1 MLNTNSFKT
10 IIATILALLA
20 FAANSVL
27 ARLALETSAIDP
39 GSFTTIRLISGAIML
54 LILVLILRPKQPENT
69 EIRYPIK
76 TLYQKAMLFE
86 LEARGSWTSAFMLFI
101 YAACFSYAYMVLDT
115 ATGALILFGAVQI
128 TMIIMSL
135 FSGKKLHTSEWAGLA
150 LAFIGFIYLIYP
162 NLGSP
167 TLYGFIL
174 MAIAGVGWG
183 VYSVRGRNSLNPL
196 LDTTFNFVRA
206 VSFAGFFMIINLSNI
221 SLSLDGV
228 YYAVI
233 SGALTSGIGYAI
245 WYIALKHLQLTT
257 AAVVQL
263 SVPIIAAIGGVAFV
277 GEALTLR
284 LIIATI
290 IILGG
295 ILLVIFGRSSFNV
308 KTNET

>member
-1 MLNTNSFKT
+1 MLNNNSFKT
-10 IIATILALLA
+10 LLTTILALLA

-27 ARLALETSAIDP
+27 ARLALEVPDIDP
-39 GSFTTIRLISGAIML
+39 GSFTTIRLISGAVML
-54 LILVLILRPKQPENT
+54 SILVLILRPKQPPNT
-69 EIRYPIK
+69 QIRYPIK

-86 LEARGSWTSAFMLFI
+86 LEARGSWTSAFMLFL
-101 YAACFSYAYMVLDT
+101 YAGCFSFAYVVLDT

-135 FSGKKLHTSEWAGLA
+135 FSGKKLHTSEWAGLV

-174 MAIAGVGWG
+174 MSIAGIGWG
-183 VYSVRGRNSLNPL
+183 VYSVRGRDSLNPL
-196 LDTTFNFVRA
+196 LDTTFNFIRA
-206 VSFAGFFMIINLSNI
+206 VPFAGFFSMLNLSN
-221 SLSLDGV
+221 LSLGSDGI
-228 YYAVI
+228 YYAII

-245 WYIALKHLQLTT
+245 WYVALKNLQLTT

-263 SVPIIAAIGGVAFV
+263 SVPIIAAIGGVMFV
-277 GEALTLR
+277 NESLTLR
-284 LIIATI
+284 LIISTV

-295 ILLVIFGRSSFNV
+295 ILLVIFGRASFKI
-308 KTNET
+308 KTK